1 MQKRTAIIVTLVVA
15 LAAIVAPI
23 ALTLQQA
30 RNYGFDL
37 QTVQILAYASD
48 VVYRTDTTA
57 GQIYKGIERLVAA
70 RAMEPCSE
78 EKMEIMRAIDLSSNY
93 IQAIGHVSGEYLM
106 CSSLGKHGTGLPLGP
121 VDLVLRSGA
130 SLRYNVAFPF
140 ASGDTFLVVEKLGY
154 AAIVH
159 KNLPIDATTAE
170 QDVSLA
176 TVTLT
181 NRQILASRGF
191 IKLQWVDALGDQ
203 QQTTFV
209 DGEYVVAVVRSVEY
223 NTAGIAALPI
233 RYLDRRTRDLATIL
247 VPVGLLAGIVLALAV
262 LYLARLQLAMPAVIR
277 AALRRNEFFLNYQ
290 PVVELSTGKWVG
302 VEALIRW
309 RRPSGEM
316 VRPDIF
322 IQVAKE
328 SGIIERITE
337 RVINIVR
344 QDAAGLFARYPE
356 FHIAINLSSADL
368 KSERTLDLL
377 QRLAT
382 DLNAGPDNII
392 VEATER
398 GFMHAGAAKKV
409 IEALRGAGI
418 RVAIDDFGTGYSS
431 LSYLESFQ
439 IDFLKIDK
447 SFVDTVGMDAATSH
461 VVPHIIEMAKALKLG
476 MVAEG
481 VEKESQAQY
490 LRDHGVQYAQGWL
503 FGKPM
508 SMADLLAAMA
518 KRAAA

>member
-1 MQKRTAIIVTLVVA
+1 MHKKTAIIVTLVVA
-15 LAAIVAPI
+15 VAAIAGPI

-30 RNYGFDL
+30 RKQSFDL
-37 QTVQILAYASD
+37 QTAHILGYARD
-48 VVYRTDTTA
+48 VVQRTDATA
-57 GQIYKGIERLVAA
+57 DQLYAGIERLVAA
-70 RAMEPCSE
+70 KAAQPCSE
-78 EKMEIMRAIDLSSNY
+78 ESMELMRAIDLGSSY
-93 IQAIGHVSGEYLM
+93 IQAIGYVSDERLM
-106 CSSLGKHGTGLPLGP
+106 CSSLGKHGSGLALGP

-130 SLRYNVAFPF
+130 SIRYNVSFPTT
-140 ASGDTFLVVEKLGY
+140 SGISHIVIERFGY

-159 KNLPIDATTAE
+159 KTLPIDATTAE
-170 QDVSLA
+170 SDVSLA
-176 TVTLT
+176 TFTAT
-181 NRQILASRGF
+181 NREFLASRGF
-191 IKLQWVDALGDQ
+191 VKRQWAEAIGDRQDA
-203 QQTTFV
+203 TFV
-209 DGEYVVAVVRSVEY
+209 DSEYVVAVVRSAKY
-223 NTAGIAALPI
+223 NTGGIAALPI
-233 RYLDRRTRDLATIL
+233 RYVDRRARELAAIL
-247 VPVGLLAGIVLALAV
+247 VPVGLLGGIVLALAV

-322 IQVAKE
+322 IQAAE
-328 SGIIERITE
+328 DSGLIERVTE
-337 RVINIVR
+337 RVIDLVR
-344 QDAAGLFARYPE
+344 RDAADLFSRYPQ

-368 KSERTLDLL
+368 KSGRTLGLIR
-377 QRLAT
+377 RLAA
-382 DLNAGPDNII
+382 DLNAGPHNII

-398 GFMHAGAAKKV
+398 GFMHADAARKV
-409 IEALRGAGI
+409 IEQFRGAGI

-447 SFVDTVGMDAATSH
+447 SFVDTIGMDAATSQ
-461 VVPHIIEMAKALKLG
+461 VVPHIIEMAKALNLG

-481 VEKESQAQY
+481 VEKEPQAQY

-508 SMADLLAAMA
+508 SFADLSAALA
-518 KRAAA
+518 KRS

>member
-1 MQKRTAIIVTLVVA
+1 MNKKTAIVVTLIVA
-15 LAAIVAPI
+15 IAAIAAPI

-30 RNYGFDL
+30 RKQSFDL
-37 QTVQILAYASD
+37 QTAHLLGYARD
-48 VVYRTDTTA
+48 VVQRTDSTA
-57 GQIYKGIERLVAA
+57 DQLYAGIERLVAA
-70 RAMEPCSE
+70 KAAQPCSE
-78 EKMEIMRAIDLSSNY
+78 ENMGLMRAIDLSSSY
-93 IQAIGHVSGEYLM
+93 IQAIGYVSDERLI
-106 CSSLGKHGTGLPLGP
+106 CSSVGKHGAGLPLGP
-121 VDLVLRSGA
+121 VDLVLRSGS
-130 SLRYNVAFPF
+130 SLRYNVSFPS
-140 ASGDTFLVVEKLGY
+140 ASGISFIVIERYGY

-159 KNLPIDATTAE
+159 KSLPIDATTAE
-170 QDVSLA
+170 KDVSLA
-176 TVTLT
+176 TFTAT

-191 IKLQWVDALGDQ
+191 VKRQWVEAVSDQ
-203 QQTTFV
+203 QERTFI
-209 DGEYVVAVVRSVEY
+209 DGEFVVAVVRSAKY
-223 NTAGIAALPI
+223 NTGGIAALPI
-233 RYLDRRTRDLATIL
+233 RYLDRRTRELATFL
-247 VPVGLLAGIVLALAV
+247 VPVGLLGGIVLALAV

-322 IQVAKE
+322 IQVAE
-328 SGIIERITE
+328 DSGLIERITE
-337 RVINIVR
+337 RVIDLVR
-344 QDAAGLFARYPE
+344 RDAADLFSRYPQ

-368 KSERTLDLL
+368 KSERTLDLIR
-377 QRLAT
+377 RLAA
-382 DLNAGPDNII
+382 DVKAGPHNII

-398 GFMHAGAAKKV
+398 GFMHADAARKI
-409 IEALRGAGI
+409 IETFRVAGI

-447 SFVDTVGMDAATSH
+447 SFVDTIGLGAATSN
-461 VVPHIIEMAKALKLG
+461 VVPHIIEMAKSLKLE

-481 VEKESQAQY
+481 VEKEPQAQY

-508 SMADLLAAMA
+508 SMADLLAALA
-518 KRAAA
+518 KQP